1 MKLRLAII
9 ILLFPHFYFCN
20 GQSNKSVKEVNAA
33 LFKTPIGVSKLVKN
47 HFSNQAKEQA
57 DNIHCMLEDR
67 AGNLWFGTTGDGVYK
82 YDGQQ
87 FVNYTSKQGLNSNTI
102 WSLLEDQKGNILIGT
117 DVGLCMFNGKVISP
131 ITLEG
136 SLGFTTNEYGSSKNA
151 IWSMLQDS
159 KGKIW
164 LGTGDGIFCSD
175 GKSFTRFLKQN
186 QILNPQ
192 TLSLKMVD
200 GIYEDQK
207 GVLWF
212 ASGMPPGLEGV
223 CRFDG
228 KSLTS
233 VKPNG
238 DSWIRYIVPDKKG
251 WIWFGGRLKGNF
263 YFDGKAFAIFNLR
276 TDIGNVMLCDA
287 AGNLWFC
294 GNEGDKT
301 YESKNGIWRYDGK
314 NFVNFSTAEGLG
326 KEFVH
331 SMLQDKKGNIWIGTR
346 NTGLYRYDGK
356 KITRFSE

>member
-1 MKLRLAII
+1 MKLRFAIL
-9 ILLFPHFYFCN
+9 ILLFPHFYSCI
-20 GQSNKSVKEVNAA
+20 GQSNQPGKLGNSE
-33 LFKTPIGVSKLVKN
+33 LLKTPIAASKLVKN
-47 HFSNQAKEQA
+47 HFSNQVQAMA
-57 DNIHCMLEDR
+57 DNIHCMMEDK

-82 YDGQQ
+82 YDGKQ
-87 FVNYTSKQGLNSNTI
+87 FVNYTTKQGLKSNAI

-117 DVGLCMFNGKVISP
+117 DAGLSMFNGKVISP
-131 ITLEG
+131 VSLEG
-136 SLGFTTNEYGSSKNA
+136 SLGFDTNEYGSSKNA
-151 IWSMLQDS
+151 IWSMLLDS

-164 LGTGDGIFCSD
+164 LGTGDAVFWSD
-175 GKSFTRFLKQN
+175 GKSFTRFLKQG

-192 TLSLKMVD
+192 SLKLKMVD
-200 GIYEDQK
+200 DLYEDK
-207 GVLWF
+207 YGVIWF

-223 CRFDG
+223 CRYDG
-228 KSLTS
+228 KSITS

-251 WIWFGGRLKGNF
+251 WIWFGGRLNGNF
-263 YFDGKAFAIFNLR
+263 YFDGKAFNSFNLR

-294 GNEGDKT
+294 GSEANKT
-301 YESKNGIWRYDGK
+301 YENKDGIWRYDGK
-314 NFVNFSTAEGLG
+314 NFVNFSTAEGMG

>member
-9 ILLFPHFYFCN
+9 ILLFPHFYSCI
-20 GQSNKSVKEVNAA
+20 GQSNQVGKPANSELKQSLNGA
-33 LFKTPIGVSKLVKN
+33 SKFVKN
-47 HFSNQAKEQA
+47 HFSNQAQTMA
-57 DNIHCMLEDR
+57 DNIHCMMEDK

-87 FVNYTSKQGLNSNTI
+87 FINFTTKQGLISNAI

-117 DVGLCMFNGKVISP
+117 DAGLSLFNGKAINSIP
-131 ITLEG
+131 IEA
-136 SLGFTTNEYGSSKNA
+136 SLGFTTNDYGSSKNA
-151 IWSMLQDS
+151 IWSMLLDS

-164 LGTGDGIFCSD
+164 LGTGDGVFCYD
-175 GKSFTRFLKQN
+175 GKSFSRFLKQG
-186 QILNPQ
+186 QVLNPQ
-192 TLSLKMVD
+192 SLTLKMVD
-200 GIYEDQK
+200 DLFEDQH
-207 GVLWF
+207 GIIWF

-228 KSLTS
+228 KSVTS

-263 YFDGKAFAIFNLR
+263 YYDGKAFVNFTQR

-294 GNEGDKT
+294 GNEGDKN
-301 YESKNGIWRYDGK
+301 YESKDGIWRYDGK
-314 NFVNFSTAEGLG
+314 TFVNFSTKEGMG

>member
-9 ILLFPHFYFCN
+9 ILLFPHFYSCI
-20 GQSNKSVKEVNAA
+20 GQSNQVGKPANSELKQSLNGA
-33 LFKTPIGVSKLVKN
+33 SKLVKN
-47 HFSNQAKEQA
+47 HFSNQAKEKA
-57 DNIHCMLEDR
+57 DNIHCMMEDK

-87 FVNYTSKQGLNSNTI
+87 FINFTTKQGLMSNAI

-117 DVGLCMFNGKVISP
+117 DAGLSMFNGKAINSIP
-131 ITLEG
+131 IEA
-136 SLGFTTNEYGSSKNA
+136 SLGFTTNDYGSSKNA
-151 IWSMLQDS
+151 IWSMLLDS

-164 LGTGDGIFCSD
+164 LGTGDGVFCYD
-175 GKSFTRFLKQN
+175 GKSFSRFLKQG

-192 TLSLKMVD
+192 SLTLKMVD
-200 GIYEDQK
+200 DLFEDQH
-207 GVLWF
+207 GIIWF

-223 CRFDG
+223 CRYDG
-228 KSLTS
+228 KSITS

-263 YFDGKAFAIFNLR
+263 YYDGKAFNNFNLR
-276 TDIGNVMLCDA
+276 TDVGNVMLCDA

-294 GNEGDKT
+294 GNEGDKN
-301 YESKNGIWRYDGK
+301 YESKDGIWRYDGK
-314 NFVNFSTAEGLG
+314 TFVNFSITEGMG

-346 NTGLYRYDGK
+346 NTGLYKYDGK